1 MCVAGYCG
9 CLNAVKTENQKWVG
23 PIKMVGKWGKFSVCN
38 SNEPQQKQFIGPSS
52 PLGPDKIIFTH
63 KRANAGKIGI

>member
-1 MCVAGYCG
+1 
-9 CLNAVKTENQKWVG
+9 
-23 PIKMVGKWGKFSVCN
+23 MVGKWGKFSVCN

-63 KRANAGKIGI
+63 ERANAGKIGI